1 MSSYLIDELQIDLH
15 GITFKKEFKYIPWK
29 RILTEEWNFNFKEK
43 FLFLSSNSTIPFY
56 WVELIPSNPNFHFK
70 PIKIHFP
77 KGLSQQEDFKNL
89 VAYYLLKESNLLETL
104 VDDNNKKANDFIK
117 KIFL

>member
-1 MSSYLIDELQIDLH
+1 MNSYLIDELQIDLY

-29 RILTEEWNFNFKEK
+29 LILTERWNFDFKEK

-56 WVELIPSNPNFHFK
+56 WVELISPNLDFE

-104 VDDNNKKANDFIK
+104 AYDNNKKANDFIK
-117 KIFL
+117 KIFS

>member
-1 MSSYLIDELQIDLH
+1 MSSYLIDELQIDPY
-15 GITFKKEFKYIPWK
+15 GITFKKGIISWK
-29 RILTEEWNFNFKEK
+29 QILTEKWGFDFKEK
-43 FLFLSSNSTIPFY
+43 SLFLSNNSIITFY
-56 WVELIPSNPNFHFK
+56 WVELISPNPDFE

-104 VDDNNKKANDFIK
+104 ANDNNKKANDFIK

>member
-1 MSSYLIDELQIDLH
+1 MNSYLIDELQIDSY
-15 GITFKKEFKYIPWK
+15 GITFKKGFKYIPWK
-29 RILTEEWNFNFKEK
+29 LILTKEWNFDFKEK
-43 FLFLSSNSTIPFY
+43 FLFLSSNSTISFY
-56 WVELIPSNPNFHFK
+56 WVELISPNLDFE

-104 VDDNNKKANDFIK
+104 ADDNNKKANDFIK